1 MRQYIFKRLLMLIPV
16 LFFVS
21 FGVFA
26 LMRFIPG
33 DAALLMVAGG
43 EDALSDPAV
52 AEALRHKLG
61 LDKPAFPVTVQLPRF
76 ERDKLDKERPPIVEV
91 GPVKVWW
98 NPKVEASLVDNQYVQ
113 WIWAII
119 SRGDLGK
126 SFWTEEPVMSE
137 ILKRLPVTLEL
148 AIGAMVITVLVAIP
162 TGVISAIRQDTGTD
176 YASRLIGVIGIAAPG
191 FWIGTL
197 LIVFPAI
204 WWGYLP
210 PLGYVEPWV
219 DPWSNFRQF
228 IFPCLALGFG
238 HAAANMRMTRSQM
251 LEVLRQDYIRTAWA
265 KGLRERIVIFRHA
278 LRNAM
283 IPVLTL
289 LGIDFGRLLGRT
301 VIMET
306 VFALPGVGTLTLRS
320 IFQRDYPQIQGNVLF
335 IAFLFV
341 AINLVVDVA
350 YAWFDPRIRYS

>member
-1 MRQYIFKRLLMLIPV
+1 MRQYIIKRLLMLIPV

-21 FGVFA
+21 LAVFT

-33 DAALLMVAGG
+33 DAALLMVSGG
-43 EDALSDPAV
+43 EDALSDPEV
-52 AEALRHKLG
+52 AEALRKKLG
-61 LDKPAFPVTVQLPRF
+61 LNKPAFPITVPLPRF
-76 ERDKLDKERPPIVEV
+76 ERDRLDKERPPFVEV

-98 NPKVEASLVDNQYVQ
+98 NPKIEVSADNQYTD
-113 WIWAII
+113 WMFKILTK
-119 SRGDLGK
+119 GDLGK

-148 AIGAMVITVLVAIP
+148 AIGAMIITVLVAIP

-176 YASRLIGVIGIAAPG
+176 YVARFIGLVGIAAPG

-228 IFPCLALGFG
+228 IFPCLALGFAD
-238 HAAANMRMTRSQM
+238 AASNMRMTRSQM

-265 KGLRERIVIFRHA
+265 KGLRERMVIFRHA

-335 IAFLFV
+335 IALIFV
-341 AINLVVDVA
+341 SINLVVDIA